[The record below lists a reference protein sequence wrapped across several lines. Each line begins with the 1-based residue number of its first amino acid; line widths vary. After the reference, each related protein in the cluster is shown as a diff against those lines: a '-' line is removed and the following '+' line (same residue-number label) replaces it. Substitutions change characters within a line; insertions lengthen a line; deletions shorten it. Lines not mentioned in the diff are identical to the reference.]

1 MCVTANLEV
10 NYLIPVP
17 VEEEYELF
25 AWVKGIEGKKIT
37 TESIIKQ
44 GDNVHVESKG
54 LFIDLGENAFKHFAP
69 EKNYP

>member
-10 NYLIPVP
+10 NFITPVP
-17 VEEEYELF
+17 VEKEYELF
-25 AWVKGIEGKKIT
+25 AWVKDIDGKKIS
-37 TESIIKQ
+37 TESVIRTKEKI
-44 GDNVHVESKG
+44 HVESRA